1 MHIALTGALVGL
13 GAALFIFVIDYM
25 LSRSLVKE
33 NSKQRVSRPEL
44 VGNEKRR
51 VASLA
56 RFCILL
62 PAVFALAFW
71 MIWG

>member
-1 MHIALTGALVGL
+1 VHIALQGALIGL
-13 GAALFIFVIDYM
+13 AVALVVFVIDYL

-33 NSKQRVSRPEL
+33 NAKQRVARPEL

-51 VASLA
+51 VAALA

-62 PAVFALAFW
+62 PPIFALAFW
-71 MIWG
+71 VIWG

>member
-1 MHIALTGALVGL
+1 VHIALQGALIGL
-13 GAALFIFVIDYM
+13 AVALVVFVIDYL

-33 NSKQRVSRPEL
+33 NAKQRVARPEL

-51 VASLA
+51 VAALA

-62 PAVFALAFW
+62 PPIFALAFW
-71 MIWG
+71 IIWG

>member
-1 MHIALTGALVGL
+1 VHIALQGALIGL
-13 GAALFIFVIDYM
+13 GVALVIFVIDYA

-33 NSKQRVSRPEL
+33 DAKQRVARPEL
-44 VGNEKRR
+44 VGNEKKRI
-51 VASLA
+51 AALA

-62 PAVFALAFW
+62 PAIFAFAFW

>member
-1 MHIALTGALVGL
+1 MHIALQGALVGL
-13 GAALFIFVIDYM
+13 GLAVAFFVIDYL
-25 LSRSLVKE
+25 LSRALVAE
-33 NSKQRVSRPEL
+33 NAKQKVSRPEL

-51 VASLA
+51 IASLA

-62 PAVFALAFW
+62 PPIFALAFW